1 MVGTEFT
8 AIVKSMVIEL
18 ANPIIGFFFREI
30 DFVNLFVLLNSENNF
45 DSLQVAYYLSA
56 VIVCYVMC

>member
-18 ANPIIGFFFREI
+18 ANPIIGFFFCEI